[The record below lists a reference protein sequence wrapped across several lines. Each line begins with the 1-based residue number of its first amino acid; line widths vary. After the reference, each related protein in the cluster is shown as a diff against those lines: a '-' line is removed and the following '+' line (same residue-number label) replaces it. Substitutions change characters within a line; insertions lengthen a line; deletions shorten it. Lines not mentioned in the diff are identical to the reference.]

1 MTFLL
6 HFKSPTVF
14 ALLLVFSILL
24 SLPLAVAQDDGDKT
38 APASVVA
45 KEEPAI
51 RRGAWVAKLRE
62 GGMVVVVQVA
72 LSIVGVTYVI
82 GSFASIRR
90 RNFVP
95 DGLKQ
100 RAMELWRA
108 GDQAGLELLPQKYPS
123 TLARMIA
130 FMAKHRNNPVQ
141 DISITAGDMASREIS
156 LGMSRAYPIS
166 VIGSLLPLLGL
177 LGTVFGMIQCFD
189 TVALAGDMGDPSLL
203 AGGISQA
210 LVTTAVG
217 LSLAIP
223 LLYAYHHFKTKSNEF
238 AAQLEE
244 DATDLVSA
252 WFLNTTAGNPL
263 DSKP

>member
-1 MTFLL
+1 MTTPLRSTTPAKLVFLFL
-6 HFKSPTVF
+6 FS
-14 ALLLVFSILL
+14 LLL
-24 SLPLAVAQDDGDKT
+24 LAVLPATAQDAGKT
-38 APASVVA
+38 ATPESVA
-45 KEEPAI
+45 EEPAP
-51 RRGAWVAKLRE
+51 RRGAWIAKLRE
-62 GGMVVVVQVA
+62 GGM
-72 LSIVGVTYVI
+72 VI

-90 RNFVP
+90 QKFLP

-100 RAMELWRA
+100 KAMELWRD
-108 GDQAGLELLPQKYPS
+108 GDQAGLENLPSQYPS

-141 DISITAGDMASREIS
+141 DISITAGDIASREIS

-177 LGTVFGMIQCFD
+177 LGTVFGMIECFD

-203 AGGISQA
+203 ASGISQA

-252 WFLNTTAGNPL
+252 WFLNTTAGNPVA
-263 DSKP
+263 SKP

>member
-1 MTFLL
+1 MTTPLRSTTPAKLVFLFL
-6 HFKSPTVF
+6 FS
-14 ALLLVFSILL
+14 LLL
-24 SLPLAVAQDDGDKT
+24 LAVLPATAQDAGKT
-38 APASVVA
+38 ATPESVA
-45 KEEPAI
+45 EEPAP
-51 RRGAWVAKLRE
+51 RRGAWIAKLRE
-62 GGMVVVVQVA
+62 GGMVVVAQVA

-90 RNFVP
+90 QKFLP

-100 RAMELWRA
+100 KAMELWRD
-108 GDQAGLELLPQKYPS
+108 GDQAGLENLPSQYPS

-141 DISITAGDMASREIS
+141 DISITAGDIASREIS

-177 LGTVFGMIQCFD
+177 LGTVFGMIECFD

-203 AGGISQA
+203 ASGISQA

-252 WFLNTTAGNPL
+252 WFLNTTAGNPVA
-263 DSKP
+263 SKP

>member
-1 MTFLL
+1 MTTLLRSTTPSNFVFLFL
-6 HFKSPTVF
+6 FS
-14 ALLLVFSILL
+14 LLL
-24 SLPLAVAQDDGDKT
+24 LAVLPATAQDAGKT
-38 APASVVA
+38 ATPESVA
-45 KEEPAI
+45 EESAP
-51 RRGAWVAKLRE
+51 RRGAWIAKLRE
-62 GGMVVVVQVA
+62 GGMVVVAQVA

-90 RNFVP
+90 QKFLP

-100 RAMELWRA
+100 RAMELCRD
-108 GDQAGLELLPQKYPS
+108 GDQAGLENLPSQYPS

-141 DISITAGDMASREIS
+141 DISITAGDIASREIS

-177 LGTVFGMIQCFD
+177 LGTVFGMIECFD

-203 AGGISQA
+203 ASGISQA

-252 WFLNTTAGNPL
+252 WFLNTTAGNPVAP
-263 DSKP
+263 KP